1 MENNNESLIPFA
13 LIHSLARI
21 ENIFEMRLFG
31 WILAK
36 AQSVLKIISQDLG
49 DINVQHALNLVRV
62 TIPARLLLPS
72 GDRNYKNIEK
82 AFTLANKTIDYEK
95 DGRKFHLNIIA
106 FPEFARA
113 QHRTEITFVI
123 HNELWHAIINNF
135 QNGYRLVN
143 LATFM
148 NLKSTYAAIM
158 YLLVSQQTRAITM
171 KINTLRATI
180 GATSR
185 AYDRT
190 NNLLARVIEPARA
203 ELTKYAPFTF
213 DYEMTRGG
221 KGNGYHTIV
230 IRPRPNDH
238 FEPARDE
245 LTQEIDRQRSR
256 LDEQVTDYLRYKF
269 ELTASEIDRV
279 ESYLLQLGASERQM
293 DKLTYIAECAHR
305 NGVRS
310 LKGYLYTALRG

>member
-1 MENNNESLIPFA
+1 MDNSQNSLIPFA
-13 LIHSLARI
+13 LIHSLASI

-36 AQSVLKIISQDLG
+36 AQSVLKLYSRDLAE
-49 DINVQHALNLVRV
+49 INIQHALNLVRV
-62 TIPARLLLPS
+62 TIPARLLLPA

-113 QHRTEITFVI
+113 NHRSEITFVI
-123 HNELWHAIINNF
+123 HNELWHAILNNF
-135 QNGYRLVN
+135 ERGYRLVN
-143 LATFM
+143 LPTFM
-148 NLKSTYAAIM
+148 SLKSTYAAIM
-158 YLLVSQQTRAITM
+158 YLIVSQQNKPLTM

-190 NNLLARVIEPARA
+190 NNLTARVLEPARA
-203 ELTKYAPFTF
+203 ELTKFAPFTF
-213 DYEMTRGG
+213 DYELTRGG
-221 KGNGYHTIV
+221 KGNGYQSIK
-230 IRPRPNDH
+230 IYPRSNDY
-238 FEPARDE
+238 FEPARE
-245 LTQEIDRQRSR
+245 EVAKECERLRSR
-256 LDEQVTDYLRYKF
+256 LDERVTDYLRYKF
-269 ELTASEIDRV
+269 ELTACEIDRV
-279 ESYLLQLGASERQM
+279 ESFVMQIGDHESQLDRLE
-293 DKLTYIAECAHR
+293 YIADTAIR
-305 NGVRS
+305 NGVRN